1 MSLRELINGSTEKDA
16 GEATK
21 AYYFIDFKNRKV
33 ERVNHKYLSKL
44 LEDYHDLKMR
54 YEGMKDYKKPHIIEE
69 FLFQYIGRV
78 SEDIM
83 RPTIPKLIAA
93 SQEQ

>member
-1 MSLRELINGSTEKDA
+1 MKIKPL
-16 GEATK
+16 
-21 AYYFIDFKNRKV
+21 
-33 ERVNHKYLSKL
+33 
-44 LEDYHDLKMR
+44 
-54 YEGMKDYKKPHIIEE
+54 KDYKKPHIIEE

-83 RPTIPKLIAA
+83 RPTIPELIAA